1 MALQTKGNYIMMRQ
15 ITRKFSTL
23 ALLSAAMAVLPACSK
38 KAPPEAAS
46 GKTLGAM
53 AAGGDETITREQ
65 TPDGGS
71 IASTIRASATV
82 TAVDPAKRTIKLKL
96 ADGSQTTV
104 KCGPQ
109 VVNFGQIKVNDKVN
123 VAMTEELAISLD
135 RGGEATADG
144 QSAGVSLAP
153 VGAKPRGAATD
164 TVQVTGKITAID
176 PATRMVTLTLP
187 DGSSDS
193 VKAGQQIDLST
204 VKPGDDVIVRHTMAL
219 AFSVETP
226 VK

>member
-1 MALQTKGNYIMMRQ
+1 MRQ
-15 ITRKFSTL
+15 ITPRLATL
-23 ALLSAAMAVLPACSK
+23 ALLSAAMAALPACSK
-38 KAPPEAAS
+38 KAPPEAS
-46 GKTLGAM
+46 GETLGAM
-53 AAGGDETITREQ
+53 ASSGDETITREE

-71 IASTIRASATV
+71 IASTVRASATV
-82 TAVDPAKRTIKLKL
+82 TAIDPAKRTVKLRL

-135 RGGEATADG
+135 RGGELGADG

-164 TVQVTGKITAID
+164 TVQITGKITAID
-176 PATRMVTLTLP
+176 PATRLVTLTLP
-187 DGSSDS
+187 DGSSER
-193 VKAGQQIDLST
+193 VKAGAQIDLST

-226 VK
+226 SK